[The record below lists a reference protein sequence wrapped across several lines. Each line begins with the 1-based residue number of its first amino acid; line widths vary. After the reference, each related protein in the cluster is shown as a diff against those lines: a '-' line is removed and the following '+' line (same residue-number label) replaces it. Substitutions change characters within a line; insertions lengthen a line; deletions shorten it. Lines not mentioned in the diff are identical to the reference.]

1 VNVGVRDQQARHAR
15 PLFMSGNQFTIIVN
29 GCARTEAANQAK
41 AASLLRRC
49 AQDNGTLPT

>member
-1 VNVGVRDQQARHAR
+1 
-15 PLFMSGNQFTIIVN
+15 VN